1 MDTSLLARGAELM
14 LVGMGIVF
22 VFLTL
27 LVGAT
32 VLMSRT
38 VMRFEKGVTSAGEE
52 EEIAAAVAATEMHR
66 RKR

>member
-1 MDTSLLARGAELM
+1 MDTELLALGTELM
-14 LVGMGIVF
+14 LIGMGIVF

-38 VMRFEKGVTSAGEE
+38 VMRFDKSVAVVDKD
-52 EEIAAAVAATEMHR
+52 EEIAAAVAAVELHR

>member
-1 MDTSLLARGAELM
+1 MDATLIERGAELM

-27 LVGAT
+27 LIGAT

-38 VMRFEKGVTSAGEE
+38 VMRFEKGAAVADGE
-52 EEIAAAVAATEMHR
+52 EEIAAAVAATEIHR
-66 RKR
+66 RKH

>member
-1 MDTSLLARGAELM
+1 MDTALLARGTELM

-32 VLMSRT
+32 VLMSRA
-38 VMRFEKGVTSAGEE
+38 VLMFEKSVAVVDKDEQ
-52 EEIAAAVAATEMHR
+52 IAAAVAAVEMHR